1 MNYLDT
7 TLVNLYGEAARPK
20 LLGALA
26 RRKAT
31 CAVAAALQLPH
42 EQCTGAQ
49 GEPWLLRERDRALL
63 RLPGR

>member
-42 EQCTGAQ
+42 EQWTNAKS
-49 GEPWLLRERDRALL
+49 
-63 RLPGR
+63 